1 MKYGGLPMFQ
11 CMMVF
16 LMILLI
22 SGRVIPAKMKYE
34 VVISGS
40 ISISFYVDD
49 DR

>member
-1 MKYGGLPMFQ
+1 MWWFASVSMHDG
-11 CMMVF
+11 
-16 LMILLI
+16 I
-22 SGRVIPAKMKYE
+22 SYDSAYKWAGYSSRGE